1 LLQEFHRSRRDLLQ
15 YPAPQLTRASN
26 MSHEQLAQ
34 TFDRWSQEGRA
45 AGMEVEHGDVAAQ
58 VIAKMGVRAG
68 EQILDLGC
76 GNGWATRKLA
86 KLAAGVQALGIDVSP
101 AMVAEAER
109 LHSLTIR
116 ARYAVGTFERI
127 DAPDAKFQRVFSMEA
142 LYYAVDLSAALKEI
156 LRVLKPGGTADIVID
171 YFKDNAATECW
182 SSKTGVPMHYLSSDE
197 WARAFEQAG
206 FASVTTQRVVD
217 SRGAGDPS
225 QFKPSSCYPSW
236 ETWKSVREAGSLWI
250 RASKAK

>member
-1 LLQEFHRSRRDLLQ
+1 
-15 YPAPQLTRASN
+15 

-101 AMVAEAER
+101 AVVAEAER

-116 ARYAVGTFERI
+116 ARYAVGTFEHI

-142 LYYAVDLSAALKEI
+142 LYYAVDLDAALKEI
-156 LRVLKPGGTADIVID
+156 LRVLRPGGTADIVID

-182 SSKTGVPMHYLSSDE
+182 SSKTGVPMHFLSSAE